1 MSATGSSVT
10 FLACCHPRASGG
22 TPHAQEASREHMAR
36 MPDQKIWFVRGL
48 RAAGAAAA
56 MPVDSG
62 TRSYAF
68 ELDQKGSKRNDIP
81 YTMTRP

>member
-1 MSATGSSVT
+1 
-10 FLACCHPRASGG
+10 
-22 TPHAQEASREHMAR
+22 MAR

-56 MPVDSG
+56 MPVDSA

-68 ELDQKGSKRNDIP
+68 ELDQKGSKRAEGSKRNDNNDDTTIKGSENG
-81 YTMTRP
+81 

>member
-1 MSATGSSVT
+1 
-10 FLACCHPRASGG
+10 
-22 TPHAQEASREHMAR
+22 MAR

-68 ELDQKGSKRNDIP
+68 ELDQKGSKRNDIQ
-81 YTMTRP
+81 